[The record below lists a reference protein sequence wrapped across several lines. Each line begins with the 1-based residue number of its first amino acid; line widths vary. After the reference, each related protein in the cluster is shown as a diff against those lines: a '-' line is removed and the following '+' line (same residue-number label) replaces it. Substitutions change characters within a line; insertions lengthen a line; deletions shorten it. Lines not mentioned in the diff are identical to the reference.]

1 MPVPGS
7 STVATAPVPD
17 DGRSHLFLVRL
28 WWEPDERDTS
38 GEWRGSVEHVA
49 TREKRY
55 FREIEVMAEFV
66 GHRVGWKA
74 RSPPAPRQ
82 PDEGGYD
89 H

>member
-1 MPVPGS
+1 VPGS
-7 STVATAPVPD
+7 SSLSPAPLPD

-28 WWEPDERDTS
+28 WWEPDEREAS

-55 FREIEVMAEFV
+55 FRDSAVLLEFV
-66 GHRVGWKA
+66 GTHAGWGA
-74 RSPPAPRQ
+74 QSPPAPGQSDKGER
-82 PDEGGYD
+82 D